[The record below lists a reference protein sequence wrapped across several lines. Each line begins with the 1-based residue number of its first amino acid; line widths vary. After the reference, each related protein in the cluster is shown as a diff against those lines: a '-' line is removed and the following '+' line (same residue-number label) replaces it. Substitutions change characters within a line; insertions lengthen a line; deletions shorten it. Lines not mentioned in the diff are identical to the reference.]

1 MFISQH
7 ICVLITITEYVQRYA
22 TKEAADA
29 STEKDDDEDE
39 EMSDMGS
46 ISDDGENPMDL

>member
-1 MFISQH
+1 LPCPI
-7 ICVLITITEYVQRYA
+7 LIVVCPEYVQRFA

-29 STEKDDDEDE
+29 ATDSNNDDDADE

-46 ISDDGENPMDL
+46 ISENEDHMEP

>member
-1 MFISQH
+1 M
-7 ICVLITITEYVQRYA
+7 QRYA

-29 STEKDDDEDE
+29 STEKEEDEDE

-46 ISDDGENPMDL
+46 ISDDDETTGAMDL